1 MGYSTDFEGAIE
13 ITPPLNPQEIEYLR
27 RFADTRHMD
36 RARGP
41 YFAPGDFGHG
51 DESDVRGQNAP
62 DAGSGQPSLWC
73 NFVSTEDGTALVW
86 NGNEKT
92 YDAEAWIAY
101 LIDTF
106 LKPRAAVQREL
117 TAPQPGRFYDPAFAH
132 FTFNHVLNGTLNA
145 EGEGT
150 EDLWRIVVT
159 DNTVRRQN
167 AEIVWPE
174 ENSRPAS
181 ASRVV
186 ERTTIAVRRIR

>member
-13 ITPPLNPQEIEYLR
+13 ITPPLNPQEIDYLR

-41 YFAPGDFGHG
+41 YFAPGDHG
-51 DESDVRGQNAP
+51 NGDDSDVRDYNSRPPRQW
-62 DAGSGQPSLWC
+62 GQPDGFWC
-73 NFVSTEDGTALVW
+73 DFHPTEDGTALVW

-106 LKPRAAVQREL
+106 LKPGAAVQQE
-117 TAPQPGRFYDPAFAH
+117 TASIPFPDRYYDPAFAH

-174 ENSRPAS
+174 G
-181 ASRVV
+181 
-186 ERTTIAVRRIR
+186 